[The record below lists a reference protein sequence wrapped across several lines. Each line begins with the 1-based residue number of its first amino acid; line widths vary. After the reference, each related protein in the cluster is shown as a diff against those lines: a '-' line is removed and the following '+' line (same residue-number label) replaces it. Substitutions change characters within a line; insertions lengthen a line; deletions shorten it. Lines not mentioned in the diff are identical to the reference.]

1 MDPELPGSE
10 KPGAIYEYIENK
22 KDKKKIFETD
32 IFTNR
37 KMSGINIENND
48 ESMGEIDEFILYD
61 KEIYQKFYKDL
72 ILSMPAKKEILLEKI
87 YTHREGIYIGAILG
101 VKAKDK
107 NEFIVKLENGMEVIY
122 DKDEIEK
129 DKDKDI
135 TQIMEF
141 FSKAKFIKLWL
152 RLRQNDESKEIYI
165 KEYEDLAKI
174 SKYEDKIRKY
184 KDKYGLTWYEYLLS
198 AMGYNIF
205 NLNEKDKEIVDK
217 LYVPRVLS
225 LFPVWLPTADS
236 LFNPYT
242 HVLQLTP
249 PSTGKTKFYTSLQ
262 GYLRIGYISGIPSR
276 ARLVYNAEKNTP
288 GEIFYSEY
296 IVIDEIDKSDTQA
309 FIEFAERT
317 NEGIDSGRWSSE
329 RGDTERI
336 KALLR
341 GKRLPRGF
349 IFLGNIG
356 DESESEQT
364 FDEYAEISEIK
375 KIDNARDAGRHLLK
389 EKAKSNKKYR
399 DTIDSLIS
407 RMAIVSV
414 VTDRFNINRIK
425 SDRLLNPLAMH
436 ELVKI
441 IQNEINKIAKN
452 YNKYV
457 DEQKIKQI
465 GQFKDARMED
475 NAIKLAIKIKALEL
489 DKYLNEN
496 AEELAV
502 NIVNGTWKWP

>member
-22 KDKKKIFETD
+22 KDKKKIFETE
-32 IFTNR
+32 IFANR
-37 KMSGINIENND
+37 KMSGVNINDDEN
-48 ESMGEIDEFILYD
+48 IDELDENIIYD
-61 KEIYQKFYKDL
+61 REIYQKFYKDL
-72 ILSMPAKKEILLEKI
+72 ILSMPAKREILLEKI
-87 YTHREGIYIGAILG
+87 YTHREGIYIGTVLG

-122 DKDEIEK
+122 DKDIIER
-129 DKDKDI
+129 DKNKDI
-135 TQIMEF
+135 IQIMEF

-152 RLRQNDESKEIYI
+152 GLRENDGSKEIYI
-165 KEYEDLAKI
+165 KDYEDLAKI
-174 SKYEDKIRKY
+174 SKYRDKIIKY
-184 KDKYGLTWYEYLLS
+184 KDQYGLTWYEYLLS

-205 NLNEKDKEIVDK
+205 DLNEKDKDIVDK
-217 LYVPRVLS
+217 LYIPRVLG
-225 LFPVWLPTADS
+225 LFRVNLPTADS

-309 FIEFAERT
+309 FIEFAERA

-329 RGDTERI
+329 RGDTEKI

-341 GKRLPRGF
+341 GKRLPRGI

-356 DESESEQT
+356 DESESEQI
-364 FDEYAEISEIK
+364 FDEYAETSEIK
-375 KIDNARDAGRHLLK
+375 KIDNARNAGRSLLK

-436 ELVKI
+436 ELVRI
-441 IQNEINKIAKN
+441 IQNEINRIANN
-452 YNKYV
+452 YNKYI
-457 DEQKIKQI
+457 DEQKIKQL
-465 GQFKDARMED
+465 GQFNDARMED

-496 AEELAV
+496 SEELAV
-502 NIVNGTWKWP
+502 NIVKGTWKWP